1 MSENPKNLV
10 GFCGLYCGACGI
22 YQRKI
27 KEAVENLRSV
37 ITAYGFD
44 KVMPELAKWEP
55 SFQHYPEFES
65 VMNGLTKLFG
75 ECPGCIGGGGDPECA
90 VRQCAKQKG
99 YATCAECDAMETCE
113 KVQKYGPKAL
123 EGLRKIKTV
132 GVDKWVEEMQKKVDS
147 GYCYLNERI

>member
-1 MSENPKNLV
+1 M
-10 GFCGLYCGACGI
+10 
-22 YQRKI
+22 
-27 KEAVENLRSV
+27 ENLRSV

-75 ECPGCIGGGGDPECA
+75 ECPGCIGGGGDPDCA

-99 YATCAECDAMETCE
+99 YATCAECDAMKTCE